1 MIIKKITKLFEQAYK
16 NLNIDIMPKIIL
28 SNREDLCDYQCD
40 DAFKLAKVLH
50 KSPIDIGNMIIDEI
64 SKNLAS
70 KSVIERIE
78 VYTPGFINIRICAM
92 LINDTLNSLT
102 APHFGIPEEKQK
114 TVFFD
119 YGGPNVAKPLHVG
132 HSRSPIIGDA
142 LKRMYTYAGYTTKSD
157 VHLGDSGLQI
167 GQVLYGIFRDNKQLD
182 EIDLEYLDKIYP
194 EMSGLCKVDEEI
206 KNKCEELTYKLQKG
220 DTKLEE
226 YYNTIKKV
234 SVNEI
239 KRVFD
244 LLGITFD
251 TWEGEFSSLK
261 YVDAVEQKLNEK
273 GLLQISQG
281 ATIVEISTD
290 EDKKP
295 LPPLLFKKSNG
306 ACIYATTDLASIE
319 QRVQDY
325 TPDKFIYVADLRQA
339 LHFEQVFRT
348 VKKADL
354 SKAEFTFCGFGTVN
368 GKDGKPFKTR
378 TGNTP
383 KLVDL
388 LNDIKENFISLKP
401 ENAQMSDDDLNK
413 IVVGILKF
421 ADLQNY
427 REKDYIFDI
436 EHFSKVVGKTGPYIM
451 YTYLRLNKIIL
462 NNEIKPFNN
471 TIYNEFDRNLR
482 IKLLNIKSVFTSAL
496 KENAPDVIAN
506 YLYDVCVLSNG
517 FYEHNRVNDSAN
529 EIKEQWIS
537 LLIFANKVITE
548 FSSLL
553 GLEMPT
559 RM

>member
-1 MIIKKITKLFEQAYK
+1 MLYDNLLEIYMIIKKITVLFEQAYK
-16 NLNIDIMPKIIL
+16 NLGIDIAPKIVL

-64 SKNLAS
+64 SKTDAS
-70 KSVIERIE
+70 KDVIEKIE
-78 VYTPGFINIRICAM
+78 VYTPGFINIRICAK
-92 LINDTLNSLT
+92 LINGTLNSLT
-102 APHFGIPEEKQK
+102 VPHFGIPEEKQE

-142 LKRMYTYAGYTTKSD
+142 LKRIYAYAGYTTKSD

-194 EMSGLCKVDEEI
+194 EMSGLCKVDEGI
-206 KNKCEELTYKLQKG
+206 KNKCEELTFRLQKG
-220 DTKLEE
+220 DAELEK
-226 YYNTIKKV
+226 YYNVIKNV
-234 SVNEI
+234 SVTEI

-244 LLGITFD
+244 LLGVSFD
-251 TWEGEFSSLK
+251 TWEGEFTSLK
-261 YVDAVEQKLNEK
+261 FVDTVERKLNEK
-273 GLLQISQG
+273 GLLQKSQG
-281 ATIVEISTD
+281 ATIVEVSTED
-290 EDKKP
+290 DKKP

-319 QRVQDY
+319 QTVQDCN
-325 TPDKFIYVADLRQA
+325 PDKFIYVADLRQS

-354 SKAEFTFCGFGTVN
+354 SKATFEFCGFGTVN

-378 TGNTP
+378 AGNTP
-383 KLVDL
+383 KLVEL
-388 LNDIKENFISLKP
+388 LSDIKENFISLKS
-401 ENAQMSDDDLNK
+401 ENAQMNDDDLNK

-427 REKDYIFDI
+427 REKDYIFDV
-436 EHFSKVVGKTGPYIM
+436 EQFSKVVGKTGPYIM

-462 NNEIKPFNN
+462 ENQITPFND
-471 TIYNEFDRNLR
+471 TIYNEYDRSLR
-482 IKLLNIKSVFTSAL
+482 IKLLNIKNIFKSAL
-496 KENAPDVIAN
+496 AENAPDVIAN
-506 YLYDVCVLSNG
+506 YL
-517 FYEHNRVNDSAN
+517 
-529 EIKEQWIS
+529 
-537 LLIFANKVITE
+537 
-548 FSSLL
+548 
-553 GLEMPT
+553 
-559 RM
+559 